1 MEFINICKKKTY
13 KGSIAAS
20 SSRLDAGHSAE
31 MVLSEEGYWSSQK
44 SSSISQEYFIVDY
57 GELIPVNYIE
67 IAASPAGKAAFPADF
82 RIEASTDGAEWRI
95 LQSEKK
101 FDLEESGIYSIDF
114 PLALVRYL
122 KFLAIKSRKSGT
134 RYHVEI
140 GGFAA
145 GISGVKSIAAGSFST
160 YDHDVEKLL
169 DGDQHSYWE
178 SNVEAA
184 QTKETID
191 IELGAVSTINR
202 IVLASSGQTP
212 TGFPESFLIEGSVDG
227 RLWTPLHDQKSFF
240 AEPSTRYCFDIVPTP
255 ARFMRLHMNS
265 TQLESKSYG
274 VRLAG
279 IELSA
284 AHVSRMHTH
293 HMGDITPHASIF
305 QAGVVRL
312 ARDGEEAMGAVVQS
326 SDSRLRDATTTFKG
340 IVRLA
345 EDGEAVEGTAVQ
357 GSDSR
362 IQYASELKP
371 GIVRFAYE
379 REDKPGVAVQGSD
392 SRLREASEKT
402 FGIVRLCPDGVAS
415 EMSVVRGSDSRLKK
429 ATTSTDGIVRLAS
442 DGETNPDCA
451 VQGSDRRL
459 KQGSVH
465 AKGIVELAEDGEDA
479 PNVVVQGN
487 DRRLKDATTTSR
499 GIVELA
505 EDGEDAPNVVV
516 QGNDRRLK
524 EASESTKGIMRFA
537 RDGEV
542 SAGAAV
548 QGSDRRLA
556 DSSTH
561 SKGIVELAEDG
572 EIAPGVVVQ
581 GNDRRLRDGSTQ
593 YKGIVELAEDGEDA
607 PNVAVQ
613 GNDRRLK
620 DATTTTKGIVE
631 LAEDGEDRAGVAVQG
646 SDRRLKEA
654 STFTKGIVELAEDG
668 EDAPN
673 VAVQGND
680 RRLKE
685 ASTFTKGIVELAE
698 DGEDAPNVAVQG
710 NDRRLKEASTFTK
723 GIVELA
729 EDGEDAPN
737 VVVQGNDRRLREAS
751 EEFPGIVRLARNG
764 EMKNNA
770 CVRADDVRLHDAR
783 KPLAHTHPYAPSV
796 HDFSIHT
803 GTIGI
808 VAKKE
813 ERFEGIVPVGE
824 ASAVVHAKNESPG
837 DGAVGIA
844 GVAVH
849 ETETSGRS
857 YGVLGHGGLV
867 GVRGQSSGASQE
879 GLRGCGVLGVSR
891 FGAGGV
897 FASEHSF
904 SLVVDGRGAIE
915 EFDDTVRL
923 IGNGDALSARGR
935 SEFSGRVLVRG
946 EGGREQWADIVQMFE
961 LDGSEFIQ
969 PGDILVASEKGSSVL
984 SRSSSAYSRAVIG
997 VVAHNPV
1004 LVISGTAELKAFPVV
1019 LAGRAMC
1026 NVDARSGPIRP
1037 GDLIVSS
1044 DTPGCGMAGRIDSF
1058 EKIGTVIGKALDGL
1072 EEGSG
1077 CLPIYIVH
1085 L

>member
-487 DRRLKDATTTSR
+487 DRRLKNASSFSKGIVELAEDGEDAPNVVVQGNDRRLKNASSFSK

-646 SDRRLKEA
+646 S
-654 STFTKGIVELAEDG
+654 
-668 EDAPN
+668 
-673 VAVQGND
+673 
-680 RRLKE
+680 
-685 ASTFTKGIVELAE
+685 
-698 DGEDAPNVAVQG
+698 
-710 NDRRLKEASTFTK
+710 DRRLKEASTFTK